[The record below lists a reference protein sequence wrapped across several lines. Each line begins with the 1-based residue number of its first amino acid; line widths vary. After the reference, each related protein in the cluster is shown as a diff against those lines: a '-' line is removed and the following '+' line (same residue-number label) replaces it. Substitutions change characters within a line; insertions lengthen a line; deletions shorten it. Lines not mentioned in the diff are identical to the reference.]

1 LEGREVEVGQCST
14 PEKYDLCQRTVLLR
28 RITVREVGD
37 KRRDKV
43 GEFEQRGL

>member
-1 LEGREVEVGQCST
+1 MICAREAA
-14 PEKYDLCQRTVLLR
+14 RTVLLR

-37 KRRDKV
+37 ERRDKV